1 MRKAGATPK
10 LTMSTRL
17 SSSAPNRVPVFE
29 RRATRPSSAS
39 RMPAK
44 KMYHPARSNSPRDA
58 STIDHTPKNRLK
70 SVNRLGTTITTRRM
84 LGRGKRRMFMGS
96 PRSPAVLRQQ
106 GGARPDAVAH
116 SHPHGRA
123 CRRREGHV
131 HARPEPDHPQP
142 LALLRA
148 ISRFP
153 VRDDATRDQPSDLAH
168 QHRPPSRAHADRG
181 LLVVETRLVGRR
193 VQELAAVVADQLDG
207 ARRGIAVH
215 VHVEHVHEDGDPGRR
230 GREIQ
235 DRKST
240 RLNSSHLVISYAV
253 FCLKKK
259 KKTKKI
265 IIIY

>member
-1 MRKAGATPK
+1 
-10 LTMSTRL
+10 MSTRL
-17 SSSAPNRVPVFE
+17 SSSAPNRVPVFD

-44 KMYHPARSNSPRDA
+44 KMYHPARPNSPREA

-84 LGRGKRRMFMGS
+84 LGRGKRRTFMGS

-116 SHPHGRA
+116 DHPHGRTG
-123 CRRREGHV
+123 RRGKKQV

-153 VRDDATRDQPSDLAH
+153 VRDDATRDQPCDLPH
-168 QHRPPSRAHADRG
+168 HHGPPARAQPPRG
-181 LLVVETRLVGRR
+181 LL
-193 VQELAAVVADQLDG
+193 
-207 ARRGIAVH
+207 
-215 VHVEHVHEDGDPGRR
+215 
-230 GREIQ
+230 
-235 DRKST
+235 
-240 RLNSSHLVISYAV
+240 
-253 FCLKKK
+253 
-259 KKTKKI
+259 
-265 IIIY
+265 

>member
-17 SSSAPNRVPVFE
+17 SSSAPNRVPVLD

-84 LGRGKRRMFMGS
+84 LGRGKRRTFTGS
-96 PRSPAVLRQQ
+96 PRSPAELRQQ
-106 GGARPDAVAH
+106 GGARPDALAH
-116 SHPHGRA
+116 GHPHGRA
-123 CRRREGHV
+123 RRHREEQV

-148 ISRFP
+148 VSRFP
-153 VRDDATRDQPSDLAH
+153 VGHDATRDEPGDLPH
-168 QHRPPSRAHADRG
+168 QHRPPSRAQPDRG
-181 LLVVETRLVGRR
+181 LLVVEARLVGRR
-193 VQELAAVVADQLDG
+193 LQELPAVVADPLDG
-207 ARRGIAVH
+207 ARRGEAVH
-215 VHVEHVHEDGDPGRR
+215 LHG
-230 GREIQ
+230 
-235 DRKST
+235 
-240 RLNSSHLVISYAV
+240 
-253 FCLKKK
+253 
-259 KKTKKI
+259 
-265 IIIY
+265 

>member
-44 KMYHPARSNSPRDA
+44 KMYHPARPNSPRDA
-58 STIDHTPKNRLK
+58 STIAHTPKNRLK

-84 LGRGKRRMFMGS
+84 LGRGKRRTFMGS

-106 GGARPDAVAH
+106 GGARPDALAH
-116 SHPHGRA
+116 GHPHGRA
-123 CRRREGHV
+123 RRHREEQV

-153 VRDDATRDQPSDLAH
+153 VRDDATRDQPRDLPH
-168 QHRPPSRAHADRG
+168 QHGPPPRAQPAQAPSSTSAQPG
-181 LLVVETRLVGRR
+181 TMKGQPSGATRITRSQGRC
-193 VQELAAVVADQLDG
+193 
-207 ARRGIAVH
+207 
-215 VHVEHVHEDGDPGRR
+215 P
-230 GREIQ
+230 
-235 DRKST
+235 
-240 RLNSSHLVISYAV
+240 
-253 FCLKKK
+253 
-259 KKTKKI
+259 
-265 IIIY
+265 

>member
-17 SSSAPNRVPVFE
+17 SSSAPNRVPVLE

-84 LGRGKRRMFMGS
+84 
-96 PRSPAVLRQQ
+96 
-106 GGARPDAVAH
+106 
-116 SHPHGRA
+116 
-123 CRRREGHV
+123 
-131 HARPEPDHPQP
+131 
-142 LALLRA
+142 
-148 ISRFP
+148 
-153 VRDDATRDQPSDLAH
+153 
-168 QHRPPSRAHADRG
+168 
-181 LLVVETRLVGRR
+181 
-193 VQELAAVVADQLDG
+193 QELPAVVADQLDG

-235 DRKST
+235 RLVHHGDVHDLPVRRCDHELFPARPGPDRIAKEHQKPH
-240 RLNSSHLVISYAV
+240 R
-253 FCLKKK
+253 
-259 KKTKKI
+259 
-265 IIIY
+265 

>member
-106 GGARPDAVAH
+106 GGASPDAVAH
-116 SHPHGRA
+116 R
-123 CRRREGHV
+123 
-131 HARPEPDHPQP
+131 
-142 LALLRA
+142 
-148 ISRFP
+148 
-153 VRDDATRDQPSDLAH
+153 
-168 QHRPPSRAHADRG
+168 
-181 LLVVETRLVGRR
+181 
-193 VQELAAVVADQLDG
+193 
-207 ARRGIAVH
+207 
-215 VHVEHVHEDGDPGRR
+215 
-230 GREIQ
+230 

-240 RLNSSHLVISYAV
+240 RLNSSHSQISYAV

-259 KKTKKI
+259 KINNIVYTLPHTP
-265 IIIY
+265 IYKSTYTHMYQLH